1 MDQNHNGSPLS
12 SLENVPMTES
22 LAAVSSALQE
32 NRSPIPSV
40 TDPNVLS
47 TSSSDK
53 ESTIERE
60 SSSAEKEEEDYV
72 GRLTTDPFMP
82 SLR

>member
-53 ESTIERE
+53 ESTIEGE